1 MPRAANGHYNSSGAS
16 QRKRKRKKQT
26 LEKESKAEVFA
37 VMAEQAGMA
46 FDPERLERGF
56 GCILSRYEWAF
67 RSIRNLIP
75 WEVLKLLR
83 MGSQMRW
90 FHGQIEPRE
99 LLEKR
104 RATVREKAETSH
116 QADLLYAR
124 QRGLLQWIPES
135 VPDDFECPFTGN
147 AADKRKLLSVGDP
160 TGDGHDS
167 LVIYRTG
174 NHGKWYIAKEVWDG
188 SVDCDGRR
196 LGVDIQAPEYGERSV
211 TRKLGGQ
218 TPGIPYR
225 GTPGYSGQPGKPAI
239 RAEQA
244 PRPSPVG
251 DEMIITTKVGFHS
264 ESEARNQ
271 AMIMVLRKGVLGPEY
286 VNLRRAS
293 RLSGGAPEPQIV
305 VGTPPRH
312 NVPVDRHFVTP
323 KEQNRDLGDGQ
334 VILPNIP
341 VPLEIAVE
349 QGLVS
354 ATMPIHQTA
363 GHTSR
368 TLKPVSLRR
377 KRRRKRKKEAD
388 SPDIREMVSASTKL
402 AKKEQEEKQV
412 KLAIV
417 CDLVT
422 LLSE

>member
-1 MPRAANGHYNSSGAS
+1 MPRVANGHYNSSGAS
-16 QRKRKRKKQT
+16 QRKRKHKKQT
-26 LEKESKAEVFA
+26 LEEESKAEVFA
-37 VMAEQAGMA
+37 VMAEQNGMA
-46 FDPERLERGF
+46 FDPERPERGF
-56 GCILSRYEWAF
+56 GCILSGYEWAF

-160 TGDGHDS
+160 NGDGHDS

-251 DEMIITTKVGFHS
+251 DEMIIATKVGYHS

-271 AMIMVLRKGVLGPEY
+271 AMLMVLRHGVLGPEY
-286 VNLRRAS
+286 TNLRRAS
-293 RLSGGAPEPQIV
+293 RLSGGAPEPQII
-305 VGTPPRH
+305 VGTPPRW

-323 KEQNRDLGDGQ
+323 AGPDEEGQ
-334 VILPNIP
+334 LFLDIP
-341 VPLEIAVE
+341 VPLVVAIQEGMASPT
-349 QGLVS
+349 L
-354 ATMPIHQTA
+354 PIHQTA
-363 GHTSR
+363 GN
-368 TLKPVSLRR
+368 TLRPKQPVSLRR